1 MAAHAPTASRA
12 TDARPALLGAGAGA
26 EAVRTSTGF
35 SASRGTPLNDTFAA
49 DVTSATVMLPSA
61 CAHPA
66 QAPPAPA
73 SVRVQLQTVQGQL
86 KVQSPPGRMCSAPRW
101 CWRWWRWPAWK

>member
-26 EAVRTSTGF
+26 EAVTMSTGF
-35 SASRGTPLNDTFAA
+35 NASRGTPLRDTFAA

-61 CAHPA
+61 CAHPDE
-66 QAPPAPA
+66 APPDPA
-73 SVRVQLQTVQGQL
+73 SARPQLQEARGQQE
-86 KVQSPPGRMCSAPRW
+86 V
-101 CWRWWRWPAWK
+101 